1 MYHEMLYSDETEHRA
16 NMLKSWENT
25 ALLGLVLELEARR
38 ASCAGVALVE
48 AHAKGLSIK
57 PRNVKRRQARLYEP
71 KSTQHVARPYKP
83 VAGWVNVISEDL
95 KAVAYSMPL
104 WPLAYLLHH

>member
-1 MYHEMLYSDETEHRA
+1 MIDHRLYPDETSHRA

-25 ALLGLVLELEARR
+25 ALLGLVLELETRR

-48 AHAKGLSIK
+48 AHAKGLSMK
-57 PRNVKRRQARLYEP
+57 PKNINRRQARLYEP

-83 VAGWVNVISEDL
+83 VAGWVNVISEDI